1 MSNRSRP
8 MLTVR
13 GIDPEMS
20 KTIKP
25 LSLPQA
31 SRKPEIEKAREEKGG
46 TLGAV
51 DVPDSPAMRKVAMPK
66 QERRS
71 AVTAPFD
78 DDVTIWLALHPL
90 QRHADRLNAL
100 RAQGV
105 DMVII
110 LRLAWQSFSENL
122 TLAPQYVKP
131 APCVWWRAHMQRKRV
146 KVNAA
151 LLADI
156 SGDAR
161 DFGAL
166 KPSELVAGQIQL
178 QWIAAMDQV
187 IAKVESEV

>member
-1 MSNRSRP
+1 MPNHSRP

-25 LSLPQA
+25 LSAPKA
-31 SRKPEIEKAREEKGG
+31 SREPEIEKACEEKDR
-46 TLGAV
+46 TLEAVGA
-51 DVPDSPAMRKVAMPK
+51 PDSTAMRKVAIPK
-66 QERRS
+66 KERWS
-71 AVTAPFD
+71 SVTAPFD
-78 DDVTIWLALHPL
+78 DDVTIWLALYPL

-110 LRLAWQSFSENL
+110 LRLAWSSFSEDF
-122 TLAPQYVKP
+122 TLAPQFVKP
-131 APCVWWRAHMQRKRV
+131 EPSIWWRAHMQRKRV
-146 KVNAA
+146 KVNTA

-156 SGDAR
+156 SREAR

-178 QWIAAMDQV
+178 HWITAMEKV